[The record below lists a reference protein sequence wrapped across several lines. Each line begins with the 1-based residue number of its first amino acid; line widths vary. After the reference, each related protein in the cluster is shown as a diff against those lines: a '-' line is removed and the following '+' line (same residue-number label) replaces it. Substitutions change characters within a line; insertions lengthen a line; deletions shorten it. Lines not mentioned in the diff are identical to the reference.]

1 MPRGG
6 GRQVPTPTARIEV
19 DMSAASSSSSGLSM
33 RAASMTLPTDIDFEL
48 DMSVIDQAH
57 AEHTR
62 RRRSSK
68 KEGREEFNKPG
79 YRSAQL
85 DYIQYCALQGGS
97 GCFFRGVQV
106 PDEKKPWQYPYVT
119 PERVACYAE
128 TVLKH
133 GFQFKPGGNRRTKTV
148 YEVTNNTW
156 FEDHLIICPSI
167 MDDRG
172 KVYSK
177 LLTWKGTVDGILKA
191 LAALKREQM
200 ATPRGKAIYGT
211 SALQAPLRGPG
222 AVDGRFQAIQ
232 DQMEERNSTERIKH
246 NYDKFENNIV
256 DGYGLDCH
264 ELIILHHLR
273 RNDFTTVLFM
283 P

>member
-1 MPRGG
+1 
-6 GRQVPTPTARIEV
+6 
-19 DMSAASSSSSGLSM
+19 
-33 RAASMTLPTDIDFEL
+33 MTLPTDIDFEL

-256 DGYGLDCH
+256 DGYS
-264 ELIILHHLR
+264 
-273 RNDFTTVLFM
+273 
-283 P
+283 